1 MDGPIRSLSWVSART
16 GQQSVPEVVD
26 SDLPK
31 LSQKPPTVR
40 SQSIRSGTSE
50 PPKPKVPVSL
60 ARRSLF
66 PTLSPTTPLPPIL
79 TLGLSEVDPALV
91 ELNKELYDF
100 LALAL
105 RAFVQTWWGQITPRD
120 RDFMPQITRV
130 ITHVIQD
137 IEQRASRVDLSHLV
151 LRHVPALVNLH
162 LNDYRVA
169 AMRMGTAFTHTLP
182 SPTVPGLFHVL
193 QPHVAIQTN
202 QEPSAPIISQI
213 YLRQLVENILRLSL
227 PSEDWESETE
237 RAIVREIVACVVL
250 GNMFKKLAQPWFL
263 HQIILGLLKPSLSTQ
278 SESKESFSRFR
289 IPSVQVLV
297 IFVLSAMQTIS
308 SLALSIISTFQHLVA
323 LTHAANRACERRKSP
338 QRRNTSDSITSLSSS
353 IEGNTDTTVEV
364 ISEPEANEDI
374 LAPSLKLVGNLI
386 QAENRLPV
394 TASLL
399 LVRLSSQLFQ
409 PWLERL
415 IPFMLSRAISP
426 TSLTNAI
433 QAGKKA
439 LFPNDGWPGP
449 APVEPTIE
457 EQLLL
462 REQLEG
468 RLSELCHPWLASV
481 ILGSSRKTQALTI
494 KQALDPF
501 SESAEINSHLLVML
515 LDLVVSELWPE
526 LSKSP

>member
-1 MDGPIRSLSWVSART
+1 MDGPIRSISWVSART
-16 GQQSVPEVVD
+16 GQQSVPEAVD
-26 SDLPK
+26 LELPK
-31 LSQKPPTVR
+31 LAQKPPTVR

-66 PTLSPTTPLPPIL
+66 PTHSPTAPLPPIL
-79 TLGLSEVDPALV
+79 TLDLSEDDPALA

-137 IEQRASRVDLSHLV
+137 IERRASRVDLSHLM
-151 LRHVPALVNLH
+151 LRHVPALVDLH
-162 LNDYRVA
+162 LNDYRMA
-169 AMRMGTAFTHTLP
+169 AMRMGTAFTNTLP
-182 SPTVPGLFHVL
+182 SQTVPGLFHVL

-202 QEPSAPIISQI
+202 QEPGAPIISQI
-213 YLRQLVENILRLSL
+213 YLRQLVENILKLSL
-227 PSEDWESETE
+227 PPEDWQSETE
-237 RAIVREIVACVVL
+237 RTIVREIVACVVL

-263 HQIILGLLKPSLSTQ
+263 HQIVLGFLKPSPSAQ
-278 SESKESFSRFR
+278 SESKESLSRFR
-289 IPSVQVLV
+289 VPSVQVLV

-323 LTHAANRACERRKSP
+323 LTHAANRAYERQKPP

-353 IEGNTDTTVEV
+353 IDGNTDTTAEV
-364 ISEPEANEDI
+364 SLESEANEDI
-374 LAPSLKLVGNLI
+374 LVPSLKLAGNLI
-386 QAENRLPV
+386 QAENRLPI

-399 LVRLSSQLFQ
+399 LLRLLSQLFQ

-415 IPFMLSRAISP
+415 IPFVLSRTISP

-433 QAGKKA
+433 QSGKRA

-481 ILGSSRKTQALTI
+481 ILGSSRKTQALMI

-526 LSKSP
+526 LSKLS